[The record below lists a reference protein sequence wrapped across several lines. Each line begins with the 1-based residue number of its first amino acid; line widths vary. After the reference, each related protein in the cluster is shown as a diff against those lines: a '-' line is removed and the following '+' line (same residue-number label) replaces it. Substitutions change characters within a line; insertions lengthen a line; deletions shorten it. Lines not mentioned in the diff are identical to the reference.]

1 MHQAPKETVDSWL
14 RQPSLNPLRLVP
26 SLLQLQHSIRD
37 PLSPNHAIRYLNHV
51 IFEQNNTSPII
62 HNLLITFYVSPS
74 TSVQP
79 DDNGPLLRFL
89 SAAPTDPISG
99 KPFYDLDYA
108 LRICKLA
115 GQTQP
120 CVHIYSKMGLWE
132 NSVDLALEKGD
143 LELAKINADMPEDDR
158 QLRKKLWLKIARYIV
173 QDKKDIKSYGVSL
186 IEVERAD
193 MCCSAMRFLES
204 ADLLKI
210 EDILP
215 FFPDFVVIDDF
226 KEEIAHALEG
236 YSAKID
242 SLKAEMDEA
251 TKTAE
256 TIKQDIVALK
266 SRFIVIDANEHCF
279 CCHTLLVTRQ
289 FYVFPCHHTFHADCL
304 ISLVS
309 LICSVEHLT
318 EHHPQAKEYLPAT
331 ALRRIVTL
339 QTELMKD
346 ARKNKGAVSKPSAV
360 IPNATHV
367 RQPTTTQRTLLSANF
382 GPIVNPLQ
390 NGAMAANLLGRSV
403 ISAGD
408 RLRDL
413 IVPDALAM
421 LVSTPNWLPGIGG
434 TKSNETLDEKKQE
447 RMRVELEELLSN
459 NCPLCES
466 VIAGLDKPFVAEG
479 EVDTSWAL

>member
-1 MHQAPKETVDSWL
+1 
-14 RQPSLNPLRLVP
+14 
-26 SLLQLQHSIRD
+26 
-37 PLSPNHAIRYLNHV
+37 
-51 IFEQNNTSPII
+51 
-62 HNLLITFYVSPS
+62 
-74 TSVQP
+74 
-79 DDNGPLLRFL
+79 
-89 SAAPTDPISG
+89 
-99 KPFYDLDYA
+99 
-108 LRICKLA
+108 
-115 GQTQP
+115 
-120 CVHIYSKMGLWE
+120 
-132 NSVDLALEKGD
+132 
-143 LELAKINADMPEDDR
+143 
-158 QLRKKLWLKIARYIV
+158 
-173 QDKKDIKSYGVSL
+173 
-186 IEVERAD
+186 
-193 MCCSAMRFLES
+193 MRFLEN

-256 TIKQDIVALK
+256 AIKQDIVALG
-266 SRFIVIDANEHCF
+266 SRFIVIDANEQCF
-279 CCHTLLVTRQ
+279 RCHTLLVTRQ

-309 LICSVEHLT
+309 LMSHMFGYCNCY
-318 EHHPQAKEYLPAT
+318 HPQAKEYLPAT
-331 ALRRIVTL
+331 ALRRIVAL

-346 ARKNKGAVSKPSAV
+346 AGKNKGIASKPFAV
-360 IPNATHV
+360 IPTATHV
-367 RQPTTTQRTLLSANF
+367 RHPTTQRTLLSANF

-413 IVPDALAM
+413 IIPDALAT

-434 TKSNETLDEKKQE
+434 GTKSSETLDEKKQE
-447 RMRVELEELLSN
+447 NMRAELEELLSS

-466 VIAGLDKPFVAEG
+466 IVAGLDKPFIGEG